1 MTWTQKEIEACIVNC
16 KKKAAVDAD
25 FRKKLLGDP
34 AAAVKE
40 ISGKEIPAG
49 FKKTILRTMRP
60 LFFRRWF
67 RGIFP
72 TRNWMKSPPE
82 SAVCRPVQW
91 MRAVPPE
98 TVRNKTVEI
107 SSGTE

>member
-49 FKKTILRTMRP
+49 FKIKILENDPAYDATFVLPP
-60 LFFRRWF
+60 LVSGNLSDQELDEVAA
-67 RGIFP
+67 GICGLQ
-72 TRNWMKSPPE
+72 TCAMDACGAAGNGSK
-82 SAVCRPVQW
+82 
-91 MRAVPPE
+91 
-98 TVRNKTVEI
+98 
-107 SSGTE
+107 